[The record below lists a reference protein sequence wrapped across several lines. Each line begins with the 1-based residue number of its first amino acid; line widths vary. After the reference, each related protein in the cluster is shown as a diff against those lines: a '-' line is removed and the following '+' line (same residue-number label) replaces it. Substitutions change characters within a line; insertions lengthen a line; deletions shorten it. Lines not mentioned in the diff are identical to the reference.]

1 MKACIKQAKHTIP
14 ARPSESSAC
23 AAEAVQADLV
33 ERLLVNEIT
42 AASHKIEAFEAVIA
56 GRLVDAFGQI
66 DAVLALYERHPS
78 YIKLDAGQ
86 FQTLPGLLDAC
97 INISEEPASITAVS
111 TIDLLSRRLE
121 ALGQTRIH

>member
-1 MKACIKQAKHTIP
+1 MKARMKQAKHTGLP
-14 ARPSESSAC
+14 RPSESSAC
-23 AAEAVQADLV
+23 AAQAVQADFV
-33 ERLLVNEIT
+33 EYLLVNEIT
-42 AASHKIEAFEAVIA
+42 AVSHKIEAFEAVIA

-66 DAVLALYERHPS
+66 DEVLALYERHPS

-97 INISEEPASITAVS
+97 ISISEEPASIAALS

>member
-1 MKACIKQAKHTIP
+1 M
-14 ARPSESSAC
+14 
-23 AAEAVQADLV
+23 
-33 ERLLVNEIT
+33 NEIT
-42 AASHKIEAFEAVIA
+42 AVSHKIEAFEAVIA

>member
-1 MKACIKQAKHTIP
+1 M
-14 ARPSESSAC
+14 
-23 AAEAVQADLV
+23 
-33 ERLLVNEIT
+33 NEIT

-97 INISEEPASITAVS
+97 ISISEEPASIAALS